1 MKLGVKNFLKVAVKM
16 SILARNIKII
26 RKELGCTQSV
36 MSEILKVGF
45 RTFVRYEA
53 GIRDAPISVLIT
65 IARLANI
72 SLEQLL
78 TSEVHKNDIVPVQRA
93 DPELSQTKL
102 SAVNFKEGSMV
113 FNNPYREEIITLGVD
128 ERKLLSIFRKIGPQP
143 KNDCLSTLGRILES
157 EKNTSKLQKK
167 PAKDQLTIKSK
178 EGKAEKFPQIYQ
190 TRSKARPSDKKLNKK
205 ALQEQIDRL
214 RIIARSI
221 NKTTVR

>member
-1 MKLGVKNFLKVAVKM
+1 M
-16 SILARNIKII
+16 SILAKNIKTI

-53 GIRDAPISVLIT
+53 GIRDAPISVLIM
-65 IARLANI
+65 IAKLGNI

-78 TSEVHKNDIVPVQRA
+78 TSEVHKNDIVPFQRT
-93 DPELSQTKL
+93 DQELSQTKL
-102 SAVNFKEGSMV
+102 SLVNFKEGSIF

-128 ERKLLSIFRKIGPQP
+128 ERKLLSIFRKIGPKP

-157 EKNTSKLQKK
+157 EKTTCKLQKK
-167 PAKDQLTIKSK
+167 HVEDQLTIKSK
-178 EGKAEKFPQIYQ
+178 EGKAKKFSQISQ
-190 TRSKARPSDKKLNKK
+190 TRSKSRSSSKKLNKK
-205 ALQEQIDRL
+205 ALQEKIDRL
-214 RIIARSI
+214 RMIARSI

>member
-1 MKLGVKNFLKVAVKM
+1 M
-16 SILARNIKII
+16 SILAKNIKTI
-26 RKELGCTQSV
+26 RKELGCTQFV
-36 MSEILKVGF
+36 MSEILKLGF

-65 IARLANI
+65 IARLGNI

-78 TSEVHKNDIVPVQRA
+78 NSEVHKNDIIPAQRT
-93 DPELSQTKL
+93 DKELSQIKL
-102 SAVNFKEGSMV
+102 SVVNFKEGSIV

-143 KNDCLSTLGRILES
+143 KSDCLSTLVRILES
-157 EKNTSKLQKK
+157 EKTTSKLQKK

-178 EGKAEKFPQIYQ
+178 KDTDKKLPQIFQ
-190 TRSKARPSDKKLNKK
+190 TRSKSRPSSKSLNKK
-205 ALQEQIDRL
+205 ALQEKIDRL
-214 RIIARSI
+214 RMIARTI